1 MSNFLKGIEEE
12 LATCNDETV
21 EAVVVGKFQPWYRE
35 GNKYFPDSLTE
46 RPIDWEEVKEYF
58 NYEYDDGFGGAE
70 CHPVYIYTKS
80 YILYVSEYDG
90 STAVCKIPRNPIKC
104 SPNYL

>member
-1 MSNFLKGIEEE
+1 MSNFLKDIEEE
-12 LATCNDETV
+12 LATCDDETV
-21 EAVVVGKFQPWYRE
+21 EAVVVGRYESWYQ
-35 GNKYFPDSLTE
+35 GDNKNFPDSLSE
-46 RPIDWEEVKEYF
+46 RPVSWDEVKEYF
-58 NYEYDDGFGGAE
+58 NYEYDDGYGGAE
-70 CHPVYIYTKS
+70 CHPLYIYTKS